1 MGRILAALKTAGR
14 DENTLVVAMAD
25 HGESLG
31 EHDEQTHAILI
42 YESSLRIPLILAGPG
57 VPSGRVVEDRVGTV
71 DLLPT
76 LLRLL
81 DAPVP
86 EDLPGR
92 DLRPAFEGPL
102 AEQPIY
108 SESLFGRLNCRW
120 SSLRGITLGN
130 WKLIQ
135 GAASELYDLSADP
148 LETRDRSAEDPER
161 ASRMRRLLDAAL
173 ARMAP
178 QGDTAR
184 PVALSPEQE
193 ERLRSL
199 GYVSGSGGGGALDQ
213 PGLPDPR
220 SYVWV
225 YERVQS
231 AVQAK
236 GPAAERALAE
246 VVRIAEH
253 DPGNPYVHFSLA
265 NMAYRNGRLSLAD
278 RAFSRTL
285 ELEPDRPAMRLSYGR
300 LLRDLGRLEESE
312 KHLRIAV
319 EQTTADDVRTPA
331 SLAET
336 LVARGSLEEADTILQ
351 AAQAREPNHLDVL
364 RVRGLLLVAQRRA
377 AEGVPYLERAAAGRD
392 PGALDRDR
400 PGPARPGRARG
411 GARGGAAGA
420 RAQPRASLGAGDRG
434 ACARALRAQARG
446 AGGPEAG
453 AAAPAAP
460 ARGVA
465 RAGARLPV
473 RRRAGRG
480 GALPGAGR
488 PDRARLNA
496 GEVDCDSRDA
506 RYGRPQVI
514 LEATRSGTSCLT
526 VVLEVIQNAGCRT
539 LIASLASP
547 GSTD

>member
-1 MGRILAALKTAGR
+1 
-14 DENTLVVAMAD
+14 
-25 HGESLG
+25 
-31 EHDEQTHAILI
+31 
-42 YESSLRIPLILAGPG
+42 
-57 VPSGRVVEDRVGTV
+57 
-71 DLLPT
+71 
-76 LLRLL
+76 
-81 DAPVP
+81 
-86 EDLPGR
+86 LPGR

-102 AEQPIY
+102 DEQPIY

-120 SSLRGITLGN
+120 SSLRAITLGN

-135 GAASELYDLSADP
+135 GAASELYDVSADP
-148 LETRDRSAEDPER
+148 LEARDRSAEDPER
-161 ASRMRRLLDAAL
+161 VSRMRRLLASSL

-193 ERLRSL
+193 DRLRSL

-336 LVARGSLEEADTILQ
+336 LVARGSLEEAETILQ
-351 AAQAREPNHLDVL
+351 AAQTREPNHLDVL

-392 PGALDRDR
+392 PEPWIEIAQVQLDQGEPAAALAAARQALARNPGHPWALAIEGHALVLSGRKPEGLSALKRALQLQPRR
-400 PGPARPGRARG
+400 PEVWRALARAFQSAGEQDLAARCREQADQIARG
-411 GARGGAAGA
+411 
-420 RAQPRASLGAGDRG
+420 
-434 ACARALRAQARG
+434 
-446 AGGPEAG
+446 
-453 AAAPAAP
+453 
-460 ARGVA
+460 
-465 RAGARLPV
+465 
-473 RRRAGRG
+473 
-480 GALPGAGR
+480 
-488 PDRARLNA
+488 
-496 GEVDCDSRDA
+496 
-506 RYGRPQVI
+506 
-514 LEATRSGTSCLT
+514 
-526 VVLEVIQNAGCRT
+526 
-539 LIASLASP
+539 
-547 GSTD
+547 